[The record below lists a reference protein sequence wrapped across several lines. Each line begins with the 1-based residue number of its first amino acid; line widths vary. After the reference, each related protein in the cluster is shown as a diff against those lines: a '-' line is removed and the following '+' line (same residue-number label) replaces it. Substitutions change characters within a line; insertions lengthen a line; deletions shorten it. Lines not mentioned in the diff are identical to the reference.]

1 MIAEPKV
8 DVYPSDQPGPT
19 PILIADDSPVSRKIL
34 EVSLKK
40 WGFQVSSVP
49 NGSEAWA
56 ILQREDAPRMAI
68 LDWMMPGLSGPEVC
82 ALVRQQRKRHY
93 TYIILLTSRHE
104 KEDLITGMQAGA
116 DDYLIKPFDN
126 NELKVRLTPG
136 QRIVELQARLLE
148 AQELLRE
155 QATRDALTRLWNR
168 HAIFDILTRELSR
181 SHREKSPL
189 GVAMTDIDKFKSIND
204 AFGHQAGDAVLRE
217 VSNRLLGA
225 VRTYDAV
232 GRYGGEEFLVIL
244 PKCDPE
250 QTVTAAER
258 MREAICA
265 SEISLGDRSIAVA
278 ASFGVTSLPGGVS
291 ASPEQ
296 LIKLADDALYQA
308 KAQGRNRT
316 ISSEFSA

>member
-8 DVYPSDQPGPT
+8 DVYPSDQPVPT

-34 EVSLKK
+34 EASLKK
-40 WGFQVSSVP
+40 WGFQVSSVT

-56 ILQREDAPRMAI
+56 VLQREDAPRMAI

-82 ALVRQQRKRHY
+82 AMVRQQRKRYY

-104 KEDLITGMQAGA
+104 KEDLIAGMQAGA

-136 QRIVELQARLLE
+136 QRIVELQAKLLE

-155 QATRDALTRLWNR
+155 QATRDSLTRLWNR
-168 HAIFDILTRELSR
+168 HAIFDILSRELAR
-181 SHREKSPL
+181 NQRDKSPL
-189 GVAMTDIDKFKSIND
+189 GIAMTDIDKFKSIND
-204 AFGHQAGDAVLRE
+204 THGHQAGDAVLRE
-217 VSNRLLGA
+217 VANRLQGSIRA
-225 VRTYDAV
+225 YDAV

-244 PKCDPE
+244 PKCDPD
-250 QTVTAAER
+250 QTIIAAER
-258 MREAICA
+258 MRESIRA
-265 SEISLGDRSIAVA
+265 SEIVIGERSLSVT
-278 ASFGVTSLPGGVS
+278 ASFGVTSLPGGI
-291 ASPEQ
+291 ATGPER
-296 LIKLADDALYQA
+296 LIKLADEALYQA

-316 ISSEFSA
+316 VRSDYS